1 MNRGNVG
8 KSAQSPDQIRRAKEQ
23 QAVLNQLRA
32 GQGITGARPANP
44 FIGGIQTVFGGAGAG
59 TIPTLNAAKLG
70 GQEVLMNRGGWDS
83 RVAGSGPINVGGQTW
98 YPAQSGQDLVYKRA
112 PGNVGGQY
120 GSILSANQAAVSAA
134 PGSQPPAP
142 VGTRPP
148 SVTPPAKLSPEEQA
162 YNAERSRIAQL
173 TAQNPEFQNVGQL
186 RNDLRDKGMEIWAAK
201 YGNLAKQVK
210 PGQSGY
216 EAIQRTLYPGGAPV
230 PTLPPESEAMLNAIA
245 PANEFGV
252 RPDVTPMPGQ
262 LPSFGS
268 ATESMFNAI
277 TGGGSLVTPMPQK
290 SIAAVPQE
298 QAQNLADTYKKALLS
313 GLGNDPLGIGGI
325 RQYGQ

>member
-1 MNRGNVG
+1 MNRKPQG
-8 KSAQSPDQIRRAKEQ
+8 SASRQQRAREQ
-23 QAVLNQLRA
+23 QAVLNRLRA
-32 GQGITGARPANP
+32 GQGITGAKPANP
-44 FIGGIQTVFGGAGAG
+44 LIGGIQTLFGGAGAG

-120 GSILSANQAAVSAA
+120 GSIFSADQTAAPAE

-142 VGTRPP
+142 NPP
-148 SVTPPAKLSPEEQA
+148 SAQPPVKLSPEEQA

-216 EAIQRTLYPGGAPV
+216 EAIQRTLYPGGAPA
-230 PTLPPESEAMLNAIA
+230 PALPAESEAMLNAIA
-245 PANEFGV
+245 PTNEFGV
-252 RPDVTPMPGQ
+252 RPDVTPIPGQ

-268 ATESMFNAI
+268 NTEAMFNAI
-277 TGGGSLVTPMPQK
+277 TGGGSLVTPMPQQ
-290 SIAAVPQE
+290 SVATTPQD
-298 QAQNLADTYKKALLS
+298 QAQGLAETYKKALLG
-313 GLGNDPLGIGGI
+313 GLGNDPLGIAGI
-325 RQYGQ
+325 YQYGR

>member
-8 KSAQSPDQIRRAKEQ
+8 KPAQSSDQIRRAKEQ

-32 GQGITGARPANP
+32 GQGITGAQPANP
-44 FIGGIQTVFGGAGAG
+44 LIGGIQRIFGGAGAG

-120 GSILSANQAAVSAA
+120 GSIFSADQLASPAPA
-134 PGSQPPAP
+134 PGRQPPAP
-142 VGTRPP
+142 GGTRPP
-148 SVTPPAKLSPEEQA
+148 SVTPPVKLSPEEQA

-201 YGNLAKQVK
+201 YGGLAKQVK

-230 PTLPPESEAMLNAIA
+230 PALPAESEAMLNAVA

-262 LPSFGS
+262 LPSFGF
-268 ATESMFNAI
+268 ATEAMFNAV
-277 TGGGSLVTPMPQK
+277 TGGGSLVTPMPQT
-290 SIAAVPQE
+290 APTPQT
-298 QAQNLADTYKKALLS
+298 QAQDLAEAY
-313 GLGNDPLGIGGI
+313 
-325 RQYGQ
+325 RQAMLARILTNK

>member
-1 MNRGNVG
+1 MPRTQGVN
-8 KSAQSPDQIRRAKEQ
+8 ARRNQRIAEQ

-32 GQGITGARPANP
+32 GKGITGAQPANP
-44 FIGGIQTVFGGAGAG
+44 IIGGIQALFGGAGAG

-70 GQEVLMNRGGWDS
+70 GQEVLMNRGGWDT

-112 PGNVGGQY
+112 PGKVGGQY
-120 GSILSANQAAVSAA
+120 GSIFSADQAAASAE

-142 VGTRPP
+142 GGTRPP
-148 SVTPPAKLSPEEQA
+148 SAQPPAKLSPEEQA

-216 EAIQRTLYPGGAPV
+216 EAIQRTLYPGGTSAPA
-230 PTLPPESEAMLNAIA
+230 LPAESEAMLNAIA

-268 ATESMFNAI
+268 ATEAMFNAV
-277 TGGGSLVTPMPQK
+277 TGGGSLVTPMPQT
-290 SIAAVPQE
+290 AQTPQT
-298 QAQNLADTYKKALLS
+298 QAQDLAEAYRQAMLARVLS
-313 GLGNDPLGIGGI
+313 NK
-325 RQYGQ
+325 